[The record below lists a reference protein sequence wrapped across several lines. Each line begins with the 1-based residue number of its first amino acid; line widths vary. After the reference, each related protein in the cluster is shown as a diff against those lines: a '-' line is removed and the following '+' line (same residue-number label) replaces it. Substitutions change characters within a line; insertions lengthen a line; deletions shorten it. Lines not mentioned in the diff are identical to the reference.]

1 VQAERIG
8 WDPGLELMVG
18 ESFTW
23 DRLHTQDETFR
34 QFIASASE
42 DLRRS
47 AQEIRGHSEEFISDG
62 DRLQAIDAQNCIVMY
77 WLNICCV

>member
-8 WDPGLELMVG
+8 WDPGLELRVG

-34 QFIASASE
+34 QFIASAGE

-47 AQEIRGHSEEFISDG
+47 AQEIRGHSEEFISDR
-62 DRLQAIDAQNCIVMY
+62 RLPAIDARDCIVMY
-77 WLNICCV
+77 WLNIRCV